1 MKILLIEDSPEIQ
14 ESVALILKLRW
25 PESTMITTLF
35 GEKGV
40 ELVKKEIPDIVILDI
55 NLPDIN
61 GFQVLRQIRTFSNVP
76 LVILTVKEDEADK
89 IKGLE
94 LGADDYIVKPFSA
107 GEFLARLKAVLRRKQ
122 IPEKEEQVTG
132 KFFIRGK
139 LRADFTSGEVSIG
152 DKLLTLMPSTYSL
165 LYQLMTNE
173 GKVLSNQTLID
184 KTWGPGHTSDVEY
197 LRSCITILKNE
208 LEKEPGTPTMIFDEG
223 GTGYKFIGG

>member
-1 MKILLIEDSPEIQ
+1 MKILLIEDNPEIQ

-25 PESTMITTLF
+25 PESTLITTLF

-40 ELVKKEIPDIVILDI
+40 ELAEKEIPDLVILDI

-61 GFQVLRQIRTFSNVP
+61 GFQVLRQIRSFSNVP
-76 LVILTVKEDEADK
+76 LVILTAKEGETDK

-94 LGADDYIVKPFSA
+94 LGADDFIVKPFSA
-107 GEFLARLKAVLRRKQ
+107 GEFLARLKAVLRRQ
-122 IPEKEEQVTG
+122 QLPEKEDNVAG
-132 KFFIRGK
+132 KLFIRGN

-165 LYQLMTNE
+165 LYQLMANE
-173 GKVLSNQTLID
+173 GKVLSNQTLIE
-184 KTWGPGHTSDVEY
+184 KTWGTEHTADIEY
-197 LRSCITILKNE
+197 LRSCITRLKNE
-208 LEKEPGTPTMIFDEG
+208 LEKEPDTPTMIFDEG